1 MNTPSAQMQQHA
13 APTPYSWID
22 NADSFGRM
30 VQGLK
35 AADRLALDTEAD
47 SLYHYYEKVCL
58 LQISTAEE
66 TFVVDPLALRDLG
79 LLASIF
85 ADNKVE
91 KVFHAAAYDISCL
104 SRDHSFT
111 FMNLFDTH
119 LAAQLL
125 GYEQLGL
132 SALMEKLLGLVHSK
146 HRQRDDWSRR
156 PLDRLQLEYAATDT
170 HYLLKL
176 RDLLEEQLERKGRLV
191 WAREEFA
198 AAASVQSEERPFDP
212 EGFRRIKGSRGLSL
226 HELLILR
233 ALYLLRDRY
242 AREMDLPPFKVLTNS
257 VLLEIARKPSASP
270 QDLAKRPG
278 ISQRIA
284 RKFADEIF
292 QTVESARAQDP
303 SSLIR
308 PSQTPWKAPSLESRR
323 RLERLKVWRQTKAR
337 ELDLSIG
344 VVFPGNLLEILAALP
359 PGSQKELD
367 EFPGMRKWRAREFGV
382 EMLEILKTDN

>member
-1 MNTPSAQMQQHA
+1 MNLPGVQMQQETT
-13 APTPYSWID
+13 TPYSWID

-30 VQGLK
+30 VEGLK
-35 AADRLALDTEAD
+35 GAGRLALDTEAD

-58 LQISTAEE
+58 LQISTETE

-85 ADNKVE
+85 ADSNVE

-104 SRDHSFT
+104 NRDHAFT

-119 LAAQLL
+119 LAAHLL

-132 SALMEKLLGLVHSK
+132 SALMEKLLGVVHSK

-156 PLDRLQLEYAATDT
+156 PLNRLQLEYAATDT
-170 HYLLKL
+170 HYLLRL

-198 AAASVQSEERPFDP
+198 AAASLQSDERLFDP
-212 EGFRRIKGSRGLSL
+212 EGFRRIKGSRALSL
-226 HELLILR
+226 RELLILR

-242 AREMDLPPFKVLTNS
+242 AREMDLPPFKVITNS
-257 VLLEIARKPSASP
+257 VLLEISRKPSASP
-270 QDLAKRPG
+270 QELAQRPG

-284 RKFADEIF
+284 RKFADEIY
-292 QTVESARAQDP
+292 QTVESARALDP

-308 PSQTPWKAPSLESRR
+308 PAQTPWKGPSLESRR
-323 RLERLKVWRQTKAR
+323 RLERLKEWRQAKAR
-337 ELDLSIG
+337 ELELSIG
-344 VVFPGNLLEILAALP
+344 VVFPGNLLEILAASP
-359 PGSQKELD
+359 AGSERELE
-367 EFPGMRKWRAREFGV
+367 EFSGMRKWRVREFGAKI
-382 EMLEILKTDN
+382 LEILNST